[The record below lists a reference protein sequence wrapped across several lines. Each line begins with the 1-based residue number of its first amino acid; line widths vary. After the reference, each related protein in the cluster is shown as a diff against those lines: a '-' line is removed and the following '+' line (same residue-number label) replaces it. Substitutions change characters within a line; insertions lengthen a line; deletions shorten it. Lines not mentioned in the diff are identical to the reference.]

1 MPATRLANTALW
13 AAYGPEYRRLVG
25 VRDLR
30 ATQERVLRRILAR
43 NRDSEFGR
51 EHGFGRLRS
60 PRDYAA
66 AVPLSVW
73 DDYADAVARVAAGE
87 GGVLTTERVR
97 LLEPSSGSTAATKL
111 VPYTAGLRA
120 EFQRGIRP
128 WLHDLYGSCPA
139 LRGGRS
145 YWSVSPPGARLDALR
160 AALPP
165 PLPGARPPAIGF
177 DDDADYLG
185 PLAKRLLSSVFAV
198 DADVGRAATMD
209 AFRDRT
215 CVQLLACRDLAL
227 VSVWN
232 PTFLTLLLDWIGDH
246 ADDLLGRLDARRRA
260 EVAGAVR
267 DGDWTAVWPR
277 LTVLSCW
284 ADAAA
289 AAPAAELAR
298 RLPGVV
304 LQPKGLL
311 ATEGF
316 VSVPLVA
323 AGGAVLSAHSH
334 FFEFVDAAG
343 GVRGA
348 HELDVGGRYAVVLTT
363 SGGLYRYRL
372 GDEVEVTGRFGVL
385 PVLAFRGRAD
395 RVSDLVG
402 EKLSEAF
409 VAGALA
415 AAGASGFALLA
426 PEVDRY
432 VLYTDAVAPGLADRV
447 DEALRAN
454 FHYDHA
460 RRLGQLR
467 PVEVVD
473 AGPDAREAYVAASVD
488 RGQRLGDVKPAVL
501 ATTSGWARTFG
512 APGPTLEES
521 LRRAP

>member
-1 MPATRLANTALW
+1 MSATRLANTALW
-13 AAYGPEYRRLVG
+13 AAYGPDHARLVG

-30 ATQERVLRRILAR
+30 ATQERVLRRIVAR
-43 NRDSEFGR
+43 NADSAFGR
-51 EHGFGRLRS
+51 AHGFASLRS
-60 PRDYAA
+60 VRAYAD
-66 AVPLSVW
+66 AVPLSTW
-73 DDYADAVARVAAGE
+73 DDCADAVARIAAGE
-87 GGVLTTERVR
+87 DGVLTSERVR

-120 EFQRGIRP
+120 EFQRGLRP
-128 WLHDLYGSCPA
+128 WLHDLYASWPA
-139 LRGGRS
+139 LRRGRS
-145 YWSVSPPGARLDALR
+145 YWSVSPPGAHLDALR
-160 AALPP
+160 ASVPA
-165 PLPGARPPAIGF
+165 PLPGARPPTIGF

-185 PLAKRLLSSVFAV
+185 PLAKRLLTAVFAV
-198 DADVGRAATMD
+198 DADVARAPTMD

-215 CVQLLACRDLAL
+215 CLQLLACRDLAL

-232 PTFLTLLLDWIGDH
+232 PTFLTLLLDWTRDH
-246 ADDLLGRLDARRRA
+246 ADDLLGRLEARRRD
-260 EVAGAVR
+260 EVATAVR
-267 DGDWTAVWPR
+267 AGDWTAVWPR

-289 AAPAAELAR
+289 AGPSADLAG
-298 RLPGVV
+298 RLPGVTV
-304 LQPKGLL
+304 QPKGLL

-323 AGGAVLSAHSH
+323 AGGAVLAARSH
-334 FFEFVDAAG
+334 YFEFVDAAG

-348 HELDVGGRYAVVLTT
+348 HELETGGRYAVILTT

-372 GDEVEVTGRFGVL
+372 GDEVEVTGRFGAL
-385 PVLAFRGRAD
+385 PVLRFRGRAD

-426 PEVDRY
+426 PEGDRY
-432 VLYTDAVAPGLADRV
+432 VLYTDAPAPGLAGRV
-447 DEALRAN
+447 DAALRAN

-460 RRLGQLR
+460 RRLGQLGA
-467 PVEVVD
+467 VAVVD
-473 AGPDAREAYVAASVD
+473 AGRHAREAYVAASVA

-501 ATTSGWARTFG
+501 ATTGGWARIFG
-512 APGPTLEES
+512 AAGPTLDAS
-521 LRRAP
+521 RREAP

>member
-1 MPATRLANTALW
+1 MRATRFANTALW
-13 AAYGPEYRRLVG
+13 AAYGPDHARLVG

-30 ATQERVLRRILAR
+30 AVQARVLRGILAR
-43 NRDSEFGR
+43 NADSDFGR
-51 EHGFGRLRS
+51 AHGFGSLRS
-60 PRDYAA
+60 ARAYAD
-66 AVPLSVW
+66 AVPLSTW

-87 GGVLTTERVR
+87 GGVLTSERVR

-120 EFQRGIRP
+120 EFQRGLRP
-128 WLHDLYGSCPA
+128 WLHDLYASWPA
-139 LRGGRS
+139 LRRGRS
-145 YWSVSPPGARLDALR
+145 YWSVSPPGAHLDALR
-160 AALPP
+160 ASAPP

-185 PLAKRLLSSVFAV
+185 PLAKRLLTAVFAV
-198 DADVGRAATMD
+198 DADVARAPTMD

-215 CVQLLACRDLAL
+215 CLQLLACRDLAL

-232 PTFLTLLLDWIGDH
+232 PTFLTLLLDRIRDH

-260 EVAGAVR
+260 EVAPAVR
-267 DGDWTAVWPR
+267 AADWTAVWPH
-277 LTVLSCW
+277 LTLLSCL

-289 AAPAAELAR
+289 AAPAADLAC
-298 RLPGVV
+298 RLPGVA

-316 VSVPLVA
+316 VSVPLLA
-323 AGGAVLSAHSH
+323 AGGAVLAARSH

-348 HELDVGGRYAVVLTT
+348 HELEDGGRYAVVLTT

-385 PVLAFRGRAD
+385 PVLRFRGRAD

-409 VAGALA
+409 VAAALA

-426 PEVDRY
+426 PERDRY
-432 VLYTDAVAPGLADRV
+432 VLYTDAAAPGLAGRV

-460 RRLGQLR
+460 RRLGQLGA
-467 PVEVVD
+467 VEVVD
-473 AGPDAREAYVAASVD
+473 AGPHAREAYVAASVAN
-488 RGQRLGDVKPAVL
+488 GQRLGDVKPAHL
-501 ATTSGWARTFG
+501 ATTGGWARIFG
-512 APGPTLEES
+512 AAGPTLEPS
-521 LRRAP
+521 RREAP